1 MKVMLILIAASVVCI
16 FGLLI
21 FAFIK
26 TKNHN
31 NKNSKNVINHFE
43 PKNAAPMLTEMIDYH
58 KNNESVNYEL

>member
-1 MKVMLILIAASVVCI
+1 MKVMLILIAVSVICI

-43 PKNAAPMLTEMIDYH
+43 PKNVAPELTAMIDYH
-58 KNNESVNYEL
+58 KNNETVHYEL